1 MLQDNVSGLL
11 VLDSKSEVRH
21 DGITLTMEGVIS
33 LQLSPKS
40 AGLIES
46 IVNSSKVM
54 LFSIIFSHIDSKF
67 IKALEGYVNAL
78 GDK

>member
-1 MLQDNVSGLL
+1 
-11 VLDSKSEVRH
+11 
-21 DGITLTMEGVIS
+21 MEGVIS

-78 GDK
+78 GDEWAECTLRHIEEIDTES

>member
-1 MLQDNVSGLL
+1 
-11 VLDSKSEVRH
+11 
-21 DGITLTMEGVIS
+21 MEGVIS

-78 GDK
+78 GDKWAECTLRHIEEIDTES